1 MSLPKFGDV
10 IKLYIG
16 SLDET
21 SLQCEAQFNP
31 NQIAVDKTIAWSK
44 HKDSRAD
51 IPHLEFTGGDG
62 RSMSLELTFDG
73 YEKSMSVQPEVDK
86 LIKMTLCR
94 ANPEDKDADDDKKRP
109 HRVVVVFGGVFPKF
123 KGVIESVQTKY
134 TMFQKD
140 GTPLR
145 ATCNVK
151 FKEADRV
158 SFKKK

>member
-10 IKLYIG
+10 VKLYIG
-16 SLDET
+16 SLDEPSIQVT
-21 SLQCEAQFNP
+21 AQFNP
-31 NQIAVDKTIAWSK
+31 NQISVDKRIAWSK

-62 RSMSLELTFDG
+62 REMSLELTFDG
-73 YEKSMSVQPEVDK
+73 YEQGASVQPDVEILNK
-86 LIKMTLCR
+86 LTLCR
-94 ANPEDKDADDDKKRP
+94 ADPENEDADDDEKRP

-123 KGVIESVQTKY
+123 KGVIESVNTKY
-134 TMFQKD
+134 TMFMKD
-140 GTPLR
+140 GTPVR